1 MCLLKK
7 NFKEK
12 LVKTDFCPSQ
22 VGKSK
27 NPSYLLK
34 GPPPLGKKPSV
45 LIWDATQF
53 KGNVAKGTKM
63 TRKFCNDVSSNNDN
77 TMIIKLH

>member
-34 GPPPLGKKPSV
+34 GPPPPRNKNEITDPLTGKHYRP
-45 LIWDATQF
+45 
-53 KGNVAKGTKM
+53 
-63 TRKFCNDVSSNNDN
+63 
-77 TMIIKLH
+77 